1 MCMFFGS
8 DIKYSPPP
16 PVVEIGSTTSLRW
29 MSLRRWF
36 LLCDG
41 HLSDSCLVAALC
53 LALRSRD
60 ALALM
65 LHLAFEV
72 RWSFVTEWFCWNYF
86 YGQLRDMT
94 DVELH
99 VRMCDGYVTCDAES
113 ALHAWRSAMDSYVV
127 KRTLLLLLVARLL
140 HICLQLLHEC
150 STELLHDTLL
160 VDILMILVKRLLFV
174 GVATCTRISTYA
186 YWRCDDTSS
195 HRKWYC

>member
-1 MCMFFGS
+1 MYFSFSSLTAFAEAPRVAVSCEKGG
-8 DIKYSPPP
+8 D
-16 PVVEIGSTTSLRW
+16 VVEIGSTTSLRW

-113 ALHAWRSAMDSYVV
+113 ALHA
-127 KRTLLLLLVARLL
+127 
-140 HICLQLLHEC
+140 
-150 STELLHDTLL
+150 
-160 VDILMILVKRLLFV
+160 
-174 GVATCTRISTYA
+174 
-186 YWRCDDTSS
+186 
-195 HRKWYC
+195 